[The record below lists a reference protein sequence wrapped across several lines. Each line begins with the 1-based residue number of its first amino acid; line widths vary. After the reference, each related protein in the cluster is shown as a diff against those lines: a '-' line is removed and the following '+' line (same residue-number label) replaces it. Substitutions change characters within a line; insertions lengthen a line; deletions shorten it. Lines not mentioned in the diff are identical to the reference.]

1 MSTLANTIAG
11 LHQQIQTNEI
21 CASEAWDIQMA
32 SFERGQRVTAAA
44 VRALPVSEPVFN
56 PQQSLSSVALA
67 HKDIFDR
74 DGSAPGLGRDQGH
87 ADASRRTAPVL
98 DALTRA
104 GALDL
109 ATLTL
114 AEDACAATGQ
124 TRGLPTP
131 INPLDESLAVGGSS
145 SGSAVAVAA
154 GMVYGS
160 LGTDTAGSVRIP
172 AMTCGVMGLKTTH
185 ALIDR
190 TGMAALSPS
199 LDSIGVLAR
208 STLDLAAI
216 LKVLAPQLVWQA
228 SEPLRLGYWLEG
240 TQLAAEVYQVIE
252 PVMHRFAS
260 QHIDLSAH
268 EARATAMQELMM
280 AHEVGLTHQQRMA
293 HGLACPQVMSLGSFG
308 LTIPSAWWRQA
319 LADRQQHLQGFMDLV
334 FGQFDVLL
342 APLQVQALPQASS
355 VYLGEP
361 NFETSKLLALHRYC
375 GWLNYLGLPALA
387 MPVGRDSRGLPVSLQ
402 LIGKPFGEPQLLAL
416 GRRIEREIHGEHG
429 IEPVLK
435 L

>member
-11 LHQQIQTNEI
+11 LHQQIQANELS
-21 CASEAWDIQMA
+21 ASEAWHIQMA
-32 SFERGQRVTAAA
+32 RFERGQRVTAAA
-44 VRALPVSEPVFN
+44 VRTLRPTEPVFN
-56 PQQSLSSVALA
+56 PKQSLSSVALA

-74 DGSAPGLGRDQGH
+74 DGWAPGLGRDHGH

-98 DALTRA
+98 KALARA

-172 AMTCGVMGLKTTH
+172 AMTCGVLGLKTTH

-190 TGMAALSPS
+190 TGMGALSPS
-199 LDSIGVLAR
+199 LDSIGLLAR

-216 LKVLAPQLVWQA
+216 LKVLAPKLVWQM

-240 TQLAAEVYQVIE
+240 TQLQAEVYTVIE
-252 PVMHRFAS
+252 PVMRQFAS
-260 QHIDLSAH
+260 QHIDLSVH
-268 EARATAMQELMM
+268 EAHATAMQELIM
-280 AHEVGLTHQQRMA
+280 AHEVGLTHQQRIA
-293 HGLACPQVMSLGSFG
+293 QGRACQQVMGLGSFG

-319 LADRQQHLQGFMDLV
+319 LADRQQHLHAFIEQV
-334 FGQFDVLL
+334 FEQFDVVL
-342 APLQVQALPQASS
+342 APLQVQTLPAAAS
-355 VYLGEP
+355 VYLGEA

-387 MPVGRDSRGLPVSLQ
+387 IPVGRDDRGLPVSLQ
-402 LIGKPFGEPQLLAL
+402 LIGKPFSEPQLLAL
-416 GRRIEREIHGEHG
+416 GRQIEREIYGEHG